1 MTLQEFNE
9 ALSCK
14 LAGTWNLHTAAAEHE
29 QPTNRRL
36 DFFTMLSSISG
47 VVGTAGQANYAGG
60 NSFQDAMARYRHSL
74 GLAAH
79 TIDLGIVDDVG
90 YMSEHEA
97 LTNRVQSRSQLS
109 SITEAQLLGILRL
122 SILQQT
128 TCLNAESASQ
138 MITGLPFPLAED
150 SPILADARFH
160 RLLVPR
166 QDADDTTSSPGDK
179 SGAALSAFKS
189 MLKLSSSFSMEKLTA
204 EAVKLVNAQIVRI
217 LGLSA
222 DIEESKPLS
231 SYGIDSLAAVDLRN
245 WCKKTLEVELTTLD
259 VLNASSLGALC
270 TKLVK
275 KATEGQGT

>member
-1 MTLQEFNE
+1 MTLQEYNE

-14 LAGTWNLHTAAAEHE
+14 LAGTWNLHKAAAEE
-29 QPTNRRL
+29 QQPSNRL

-47 VVGTAGQANYAGG
+47 VVGTAGQANYAAG
-60 NSFQDAMARYRHSL
+60 NSFQDAMARYRQSL

-79 TIDLGIVDDVG
+79 TVDLGIVDDVG

-97 LTNRVQSRSQLS
+97 LTTRVQSRSQLS
-109 SITEAQLLGILRL
+109 SITEAQLLDILRL

-128 TCLNAESASQ
+128 KRMNPESSSQ
-138 MITGLPFPLAED
+138 MVTGLPYPINED

-160 RLLVPR
+160 QLLAPR
-166 QDADDTTSSPGDK
+166 QDADDAAASPNDK
-179 SGAALSAFKS
+179 NGAALSAFKS
-189 MLKLSSSFSMEKLTA
+189 MLKAGSFSVEKLAA

-217 LGLSA
+217 LGLVA

-245 WCKKTLEVELTTLD
+245 WCKKSLEVDMTTLD

-270 TKLVK
+270 MKLVK
-275 KATEGQGT
+275 KAVEGQGA